1 MTLSFVSQSNR
12 PSLKSYFPREIH
24 WMKSATLEQIS
35 HTYMIMIWRGSC
47 FSILCLHPDR
57 LGPLTPLSPLC

>member
-1 MTLSFVSQSNR
+1 MSHSLGSQSSR

-35 HTYMIMIWRGSC
+35 RKQVGK
-47 FSILCLHPDR
+47 
-57 LGPLTPLSPLC
+57 

>member
-35 HTYMIMIWRGSC
+35 HT
-47 FSILCLHPDR
+47 
-57 LGPLTPLSPLC
+57 